1 MVIITIQQLECA
13 EIWLRILDCNCF
25 TSCSSVYRIRFGYT
39 SSDEV
44 CLMSVLL
51 LLIGSD
57 NSSESYWRKEIFSM
71 VVGVCEFS
79 FLGST
84 LGGVLL

>member
-1 MVIITIQQLECA
+1 MVINHTAIRVCRELIED
-13 EIWLRILDCNCF
+13 LDCNCF

-44 CLMSVLL
+44 CLMSFLL

-57 NSSESYWRKEIFSM
+57 NSSESY
-71 VVGVCEFS
+71 
-79 FLGST
+79 
-84 LGGVLL
+84 